1 MKNRVLGLSL
11 LLLASGFD
19 WQPYAAVDSTEAVLT
34 FSQEVEFMSRTEPDE
49 ELARE
54 KIEAQVMHLFGPMSE
69 APVKA
74 VPRGNHKIT
83 GVAIRKKEGTKT
95 TYLASYSYL
104 GTIVVQGL
112 SGSSYQIVLPVN
124 PDRIYRAGVRTR
136 ANGEEYNP
144 CTDPHYQSEGDFW
157 YFWNPDKHGCGLKEG
172 VDFLRVSAKVRREA
186 NTERTYPEY
195 ERLADANGV
204 IRLSI
209 LMGMDDPS
217 KGKDPNRSA
226 DINAKNFVGIAR
238 TLKSLGFERRVLSE
252 SEISEIAQVED
263 PVAYVE
269 EFTKQS
275 LRAKLVVQVF
285 FGPSGIDEESG
296 AFHYYVR
303 DAMQN
308 SALLI
313 YDGHS
318 GLGSNLDLPVIE
330 ETHGFRIRPP
340 KDRYQI
346 YFFNSCSSYPYY
358 NTMYFRRKATAED
371 RRGTKNLDI
380 LTNGL
385 ATLFDVIGESDMI
398 LVKAIDQWAA
408 GNPGKS
414 YQELAAAI
422 DSSNLFGVNGD
433 EDNPKTQPQ

>member
-1 MKNRVLGLSL
+1 MKNRVLGLGL
-11 LLLASGFD
+11 LLFASGFD

-34 FSQEVEFMSRTEPDE
+34 FSHEVEFMSRTEPDE
-49 ELARE
+49 DLARE
-54 KIEAQVMHLFGPMSE
+54 KIEAQVNHLFGPMSE

-83 GVAIRKKEGTKT
+83 SIAIRKKEGTKT
-95 TYLASYSYL
+95 TFVASYSYR
-104 GTIVVQGL
+104 GTIVLQGL

-124 PDRIYRAGVRTR
+124 PARIYRAGVQTR
-136 ANGEEYNP
+136 SNGEEYNS

-157 YFWNPDKHGCGLKEG
+157 YFWNPDKYGCGLKEG
-172 VDFLRVSAKVRREA
+172 VDFIRISAKVRREA

-195 ERLADANGV
+195 DRLVDANGV
-204 IRLSI
+204 IRISV

-226 DINAKNFVGIAR
+226 DINAPNFLGIAR
-238 TLKSLGFERRVLSE
+238 TLKSLGFDRRVLSD
-252 SEISEIAQVED
+252 SEIGQIAQVDD

-275 LRAKLVVQVF
+275 PRAKLVVQVF
-285 FGPSGIDEESG
+285 FGPSGIDEDSG
-296 AFHYYVR
+296 AFHHFFR
-303 DAMQN
+303 DALEN
-308 SALLI
+308 SSLMV

-318 GLGSNLDLPVIE
+318 GLGGHLDLATIE
-330 ETHGFRIRPP
+330 DTHGFRIQPP
-340 KDRYQI
+340 KHRYQI
-346 YFFNSCSSYPYY
+346 YFFNSCSSYTYY
-358 NTMYFRRKATAED
+358 NTMYFGRKATSTD

-385 ATLFDVIGESDMI
+385 ATYFSVIGESDMVLI
-398 LVKAIDQWAA
+398 KAIDQWAA
-408 GNPGKS
+408 GKPGQS

-422 DSSNLFGVNGD
+422 DSHNLFGVNGD
-433 EDNPKTQPQ
+433 EDNPTTQSQ